1 MLQKLGPSLVTSS
14 GLKRATWWSGGT
26 RMWRWWQADECTS
39 LKTWECKGGRLS
51 EDGRRWRCQNRVRPK
66 TQRVKGDRSLESQDG
81 LINHFVQLFLLNE
94 DDMDWSAE
102 EQLLERTMK
111 NVTLLKMAA
120 INSNSM
126 RVYRPPFSANSIFH
140 FQLRS
145 NSEKSSGCNRSHAD
159 KHNKLASLQ
168 FIDFSI
174 N

>member
-1 MLQKLGPSLVTSS
+1 
-14 GLKRATWWSGGT
+14 
-26 RMWRWWQADECTS
+26 
-39 LKTWECKGGRLS
+39 
-51 EDGRRWRCQNRVRPK
+51 
-66 TQRVKGDRSLESQDG
+66 
-81 LINHFVQLFLLNE
+81 
-94 DDMDWSAE
+94 
-102 EQLLERTMK
+102 MK

-126 RVYRPPFSANSIFH
+126 RVYRPPFSANSTFH